1 MVKSC
6 RETEQ
11 GKRERERDRKEIIK
25 REGGGR
31 NKKKRRS
38 DKVNRG

>member
-25 REGGGR
+25 RERGR

>member
-1 MVKSC
+1 MVKSY

-25 REGGGR
+25 REGGR
-31 NKKKRRS
+31 NKKKRKS